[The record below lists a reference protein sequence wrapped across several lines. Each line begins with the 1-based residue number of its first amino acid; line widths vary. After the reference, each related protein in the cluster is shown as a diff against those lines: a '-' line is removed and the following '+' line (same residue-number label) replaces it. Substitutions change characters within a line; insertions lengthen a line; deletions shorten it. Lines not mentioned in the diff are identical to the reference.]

1 MFSCSALNLHQTT
14 VLDVVRSCDI
24 DTIDPF
30 TVDDTGV
37 WFFGVDQE
45 GKRKPPEWLCSRLA
59 VEALTRDQDGSGEPR
74 VDGAPGLGAACK
86 AVDEHHGLAAT
97 AAPVADFVTVN
108 DDARKRE

>member
-1 MFSCSALNLHQTT
+1 MVALGTSIAARKS
-14 VLDVVRSCDI
+14 RSPLANAERI
-24 DTIDPF
+24 VAHRF
-30 TVDDTGV
+30 
-37 WFFGVDQE
+37 
-45 GKRKPPEWLCSRLA
+45 RRLA
-59 VEALTRDQDGSGEPR
+59 VAEQVGCDHVVVLGEPR